1 MSVPFD
7 RSEYYWQWVD
17 ESVAFANAATTNE
30 ARAQH
35 YATADYYRQL
45 AEIEANLA
53 SRSLNTRPSTR

>member
-1 MSVPFD
+1 MSVPLD

-17 ESVAFANAATTNE
+17 ESVALANAATTNE

-53 SRSLNTRPSTR
+53 SRSLTGRRSA